1 MSRNKE
7 IHTRMNNTI
16 FPISAEYFCEIQER
30 LTGNTTTAGMRR
42 VFEAIV
48 PVINEVF
55 EKGKRGEVWK
65 PATPKE
71 IGKAVKSI
79 SRPANVDFMTR
90 LGTAM
95 EEWCKLAYEKG
106 RSGENA

>member
-7 IHTRMNNTI
+7 IHMRMNNAI
-16 FPISAEYFCEIQER
+16 FPISAEYFCEIQES

-65 PATPKE
+65 PATPEE

-90 LGTAM
+90 LGNAM
-95 EEWCKLAYEKG
+95 EEWCKLAYERG

>member
-7 IHTRMNNTI
+7 IHTRMNNAI
-16 FPISAEYFCEIQER
+16 FPISAEYFCEIQES

-65 PATPKE
+65 SATPKE
-71 IGKAVKSI
+71 IGKAVGYCD
-79 SRPANVDFMTR
+79 ANYFAKVFKRITGQSPTDYRTE
-90 LGTAM
+90 LLLKKTG
-95 EEWCKLAYEKG
+95 
-106 RSGENA
+106 S

>member
-7 IHTRMNNTI
+7 IHTRMNNAI
-16 FPISAEYFCEIQER
+16 FPISAEYFCEIQES

-65 PATPKE
+65 SATPKE
-71 IGKAVKSI
+71 IGKAVKKHI
-79 SRPANVDFMTR
+79 AAGKRGFHDKA
-90 LGTAM
+90 
-95 EEWCKLAYEKG
+95 
-106 RSGENA
+106 GERDGGMAQACI